1 MRELLTDL
9 LTDGRTD
16 GLQNEPFARRLRE
29 IKMENFSLTY
39 SRVDGYSF
47 EVSITVLQI
56 EKALSFD
63 YSLSL

>member
-1 MRELLTDL
+1 LTDL
-9 LTDGRTD
+9 LTDGHTD

-29 IKMENFSLTY
+29 IKTENFPLT
-39 SRVDGYSF
+39 SSQVDGYSF